1 MQETTSEKTSAT
13 GTASDAGAVMYSNI
27 VVGYDASD
35 YSKAAL
41 IEAANRVRK
50 NGGKVTLVHAVFF
63 DEEEFGIAPVQHE
76 KRLELGHKLCF
87 QQKEKFSSEFGIEM
101 ESLVCEGEPPEVVAE
116 VAQGKGADLIALGTH
131 GRKGIKRLLLG
142 SVTSVPACYIRPI
155 AFRGYGVMG
164 LDPIEA
170 PVNVTI
176 ACWPWE
182 TYMGEEALREGVDV
196 GVSSWRQRGINSMPP
211 AIKATGNY
219 LNSSFARIEANQHGY
234 NEAVLLNEDGKV
246 TEGTGENL
254 FIVRDGV
261 ISPPPTSDGLLEGIT
276 RDSIMILA
284 DDLGYPVLEE
294 SLVRTDLYTADE
306 MFMTGSAA
314 EVVPVRSVDHRIIG
328 PAGPITLDLQQTFFK
343 VVHGEVAAY
352 EEWLERV

>member
-1 MQETTSEKTSAT
+1 VDFIWMDGELVDWDKAQVHVLTHALHYGSGVFEGIRCYETAD
-13 GTASDAGAVMYSNI
+13 GP
-27 VVGYDASD
+27 
-35 YSKAAL
+35 
-41 IEAANRVRK
+41 
-50 NGGKVTLVHAVFF
+50 AVFRLTEHMERF
-63 DEEEFGIAPVQHE
+63 ERSAKMLFMDLGYTVEEMVESVKATIRAN
-76 KRLELGHKLCF
+76 KL
-87 QQKEKFSSEFGIEM
+87 
-101 ESLVCEGEPPEVVAE
+101 
-116 VAQGKGADLIALGTH
+116 
-131 GRKGIKRLLLG
+131 
-142 SVTSVPACYIRPI
+142 PACYIRPI

-182 TYMGEEALREGVDV
+182 TYMGEEALRAGVDV
-196 GVSSWRQRGINSMPP
+196 GISSWRQRGINSMPP

-261 ISPPPTSDGLLEGIT
+261 ISTPPVSDGLLQGIT
-276 RDSIMILA
+276 RDSIMVLA

-294 SLVRTDLYTADE
+294 SLVRTDLYTAEE

-314 EVVPVRSVDHRIIG
+314 EVVPVRSVDHRAIG

-343 VVHGEVAAY
+343 VVHGEVAEY
-352 EEWLERV
+352 DEWLERV